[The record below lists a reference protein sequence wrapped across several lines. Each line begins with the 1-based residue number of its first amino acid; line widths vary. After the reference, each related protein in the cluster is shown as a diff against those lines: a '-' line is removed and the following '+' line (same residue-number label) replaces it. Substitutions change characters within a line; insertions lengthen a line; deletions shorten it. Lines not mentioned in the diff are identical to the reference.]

1 MSGDGGGGLPGWSCA
16 LNDNNN
22 DIVFVI
28 ADGGRQWEGEGRCP
42 RWSVMVS
49 EERWWDG
56 GYTCSCT
63 PDDNV
68 IVVVIVV
75 VMLPLLTAG
84 VYGRRE
90 RKSQGWFW
98 RW

>member
-1 MSGDGGGGLPGWSCA
+1 MVGGLPGWSCA

-56 GYTCSCT
+56 GYTCLCT
-63 PDDNV
+63 PNDNV
-68 IVVVIVV
+68 VV
-75 VMLPLLTAG
+75 VMVVLAG
-84 VYGRRE
+84 LCYDTRTIVAR
-90 RKSQGWFW
+90 
-98 RW
+98 

>member
-1 MSGDGGGGLPGWSCA
+1 MVGGLPGWSCD

-63 PDDNV
+63 PNDN
-68 IVVVIVV
+68 VVVIMVV
-75 VMLPLLTAG
+75 LAG
-84 VYGRRE
+84 LCYDTRTIVAR
-90 RKSQGWFW
+90 
-98 RW
+98 